1 MKLQAEGRGGELGDG
16 ALHSLLVKKFA
27 DSRWLRE
34 HKKGRSVFS
43 LRDWLKEEVRIR
55 VKAVEMARGI
65 EADTVGA
72 AMDSGK
78 QVDKGGRIRN
88 LFSEG
93 NNFGKEPAV
102 PTSKPPCVYCRGN
115 HGVWNCRRFQN
126 MGANERWNV
135 ARDKRLC
142 FRCLASE
149 GRACTKAR
157 PFYING
163 CKRNH
168 HHFAQGNT
176 KDGRVVSARE
186 GAPAHTHPS
195 TSKQETVTE
204 TFSLRTVPVWL
215 KANDRKMKVTLGISW
230 NSTEHTFTIS
240 AANISTELPV
250 TKRIV
255 LRKVATV
262 FDPLGFVGP
271 FVIKAK
277 ILLQKSV
284 DKGL

>member
-1 MKLQAEGRGGELGDG
+1 MMNFRPDSNITEDVYGPDRKNATLEEYDVHSFERFADLVRIAVVKLQAEGRGGELGDG

-163 CKRNH
+163 CNEIIITSH
-168 HHFAQGNT
+168 
-176 KDGRVVSARE
+176 RVTQRMGEWCLHVR
-186 GAPAHTHPS
+186 GHQLIHTRRPPS
-195 TSKQETVTE
+195 RRQ
-204 TFSLRTVPVWL
+204 
-215 KANDRKMKVTLGISW
+215 
-230 NSTEHTFTIS
+230 
-240 AANISTELPV
+240 
-250 TKRIV
+250 
-255 LRKVATV
+255 
-262 FDPLGFVGP
+262 
-271 FVIKAK
+271 
-277 ILLQKSV
+277 
-284 DKGL
+284 